1 MLNCLSE
8 FVPESERIVTVED
21 TAELQLKNDHV
32 VQLEC
37 RNKNIE
43 GAGEFTI
50 QDLVKST
57 LRMRPDRI
65 IVGECRGAEALDML
79 QAMNTGHDGSMTTI
93 HANSPTNVKERLE
106 ILVRMGT
113 ELPIE
118 SIHAQTASALDL
130 IIHLSR
136 DRNGFR
142 RITNITEVVEANKE
156 CGGIYT
162 KDIFAID
169 PYNDQLMPTGLLP
182 TFLPQLVEKNLV
194 AVEDFL
200 PA

>member
-1 MLNCLSE
+1 
-8 FVPESERIVTVED
+8 
-21 TAELQLKNDHV
+21 
-32 VQLEC
+32 
-37 RNKNIE
+37 
-43 GAGEFTI
+43 
-50 QDLVKST
+50 
-57 LRMRPDRI
+57 MRPDRI

-93 HANSPTNVKERLE
+93 HANSPTNVKDRLE

-142 RITNITEVVEANKE
+142 RISHITEVVDANKE
-156 CGGIYT
+156 SGGIYM

-169 PYNDQLMPTGLLP
+169 PYNNRLMPTGLLP
-182 TFLPQLVEKNLV
+182 TFLAQLVEKNLV